1 MKIMKTII
9 FVVITLFMAS
19 KGISQIDSTDYKN
32 PKVAVTLA
40 ALCPGAGQIYN
51 GKWLKAALIMGIDGY
66 WIYEAVHFDKLHEED
81 PSKQY
86 YKDSRNKYIW
96 YSFGGYIYGV
106 VDALVDAH
114 LSLFPKSDIVFYGD
128 KKNYNLLL
136 TIRF

>member
-1 MKIMKTII
+1 MKIMKAII
-9 FVVITLFMAS
+9 FIIITLFMAS

-51 GKWLKAALIMGIDGY
+51 EKWLKAVLVMGIDSY
-66 WIYEAVHFDKLHEED
+66 WIYKSVYYHNLHKED
-81 PSKQY
+81 PGKQY
-86 YKDSRNKYIW
+86 YEDSRNKYIW

-114 LSLFPKSDIVFYGD
+114 LSLFPQSDIVFYGD

>member
-1 MKIMKTII
+1 MKIMKAII
-9 FVVITLFMAS
+9 FIIITLFMAS

-40 ALCPGAGQIYN
+40 ALCPGVGQIYN
-51 GKWLKAALIMGIDGY
+51 EKWLKAALVMGIDSY
-66 WIYEAVHFDKLHEED
+66 WIYKSVYYHNLHEED

-86 YKDSRNKYIW
+86 YEDSRNKYIW

-114 LSLFPKSDIVFYGD
+114 LSLFPQSDIVFYGD